1 MEDDPGPGPGDDRVF
16 DHRDLINIQQIH
28 HGGTTQLLVAP
39 NADGS
44 QLSQGD
50 LEALASIQEELD
62 RMAAAGQTINMDVVH
77 QQANSHQDIIAEEI
91 VGHHDHIDMGNVI
104 TETVEDTSH
113 LSSLATAA
121 LRDSNS
127 IMVIPE
133 VSHHESQVL
142 IQDNS
147 GEIGLGER
155 FSGREGEILV
165 SGEVGGDMM
174 VTGDRD
180 RILVSS
186 GAGGEMSCG
195 EMIISSDQD
204 SINDNMIEEIS
215 TEEMTSSVEE
225 MVVTSNADL
234 RTISSSNLIVRNSPT
249 FRYTDHQ
256 LQKPTLKVIKRPAT
270 NTLGQVFNK
279 VRLGGDGGS
288 QQMRIVTQGDQGFLG
303 SSLGAGG
310 MTIGGQHLRVINTGG
325 GLKTI
330 SMPDSGS
337 SQVKIS
343 QSQLNQLTSQTQ
355 TISIL
360 NADGSTSPFP
370 FSVGQ
375 QSIKILNSDG
385 TLSSIANVGGQSTAP
400 MTVLKAQP
408 APQPQIK
415 ILNADGTLTTPG
427 PASHQQIRILNA
439 DGSLSDINPASLSS
453 SFQPRQTSIRIQP
466 SVKSEEPVQFI
477 RHTPG
482 SISSPIKKQKIS
494 FSQAQQLGILP
505 MVTKTMISPSKVTLS
520 RAPSNTIRTQDGR
533 VLTMASPNKHLV
545 NLTSPTKQVFIK
557 NSFGQT
563 VNSVQKQVGQ
573 VIRVPVE
580 SSSSQS
586 SGSGK
591 LQYVRVVNSAGQAQT
606 MAVRG
611 SQHILPSQVRSGSTP
626 TQERLLTITPSVHGI
641 KSVVPPGLHSPEELP
656 DSLQLSSENK
666 NILVQK
672 HTDQY
677 FDQFLRKEQRIPTP
691 IEPQG
696 IRPRKPCNCTKSQC
710 LKLYCDCFANGEFC
724 HNCNCNNCFNNLAHE
739 EARQKSIKQC
749 LDRNPNAF
757 RPKIGKVTSEGERRH
772 NKGCNCKRSGCLKN
786 YCECYEAKIPCTD
799 ACKCAGCKNLDEK
812 TGMKVR
818 VVGDKQEP
826 GQGLQDSEKWFKPTS
841 SLRSKLLQTPTSL
854 DLAGKKE
861 PAGLRQPFSFVTT
874 DVVEATCQ
882 CLLAQAEE
890 CEKKGSSDTEM
901 EHLIL
906 EEFGRCLVQII
917 DFAGKCKITSDAK

>member
-1 MEDDPGPGPGDDRVF
+1 
-16 DHRDLINIQQIH
+16 
-28 HGGTTQLLVAP
+28 
-39 NADGS
+39 
-44 QLSQGD
+44 
-50 LEALASIQEELD
+50 
-62 RMAAAGQTINMDVVH
+62 
-77 QQANSHQDIIAEEI
+77 
-91 VGHHDHIDMGNVI
+91 
-104 TETVEDTSH
+104 
-113 LSSLATAA
+113 
-121 LRDSNS
+121 
-127 IMVIPE
+127 
-133 VSHHESQVL
+133 
-142 IQDNS
+142 
-147 GEIGLGER
+147 
-155 FSGREGEILV
+155 
-165 SGEVGGDMM
+165 
-174 VTGDRD
+174 
-180 RILVSS
+180 
-186 GAGGEMSCG
+186 
-195 EMIISSDQD
+195 
-204 SINDNMIEEIS
+204 
-215 TEEMTSSVEE
+215 
-225 MVVTSNADL
+225 
-234 RTISSSNLIVRNSPT
+234 
-249 FRYTDHQ
+249 
-256 LQKPTLKVIKRPAT
+256 
-270 NTLGQVFNK
+270 
-279 VRLGGDGGS
+279 
-288 QQMRIVTQGDQGFLG
+288 MRIVTQGDQGFLG

-310 MTIGGQHLRVINTGG
+310 MTIGGQQLRVINTGG

>member
-1 MEDDPGPGPGDDRVF
+1 
-16 DHRDLINIQQIH
+16 
-28 HGGTTQLLVAP
+28 
-39 NADGS
+39 
-44 QLSQGD
+44 
-50 LEALASIQEELD
+50 
-62 RMAAAGQTINMDVVH
+62 
-77 QQANSHQDIIAEEI
+77 
-91 VGHHDHIDMGNVI
+91 
-104 TETVEDTSH
+104 
-113 LSSLATAA
+113 
-121 LRDSNS
+121 
-127 IMVIPE
+127 
-133 VSHHESQVL
+133 
-142 IQDNS
+142 
-147 GEIGLGER
+147 
-155 FSGREGEILV
+155 
-165 SGEVGGDMM
+165 VGGLN
-174 VTGDRD
+174 T
-180 RILVSS
+180 VSN
-186 GAGGEMSCG
+186 
-195 EMIISSDQD
+195 Q
-204 SINDNMIEEIS
+204 
-215 TEEMTSSVEE
+215 
-225 MVVTSNADL
+225 
-234 RTISSSNLIVRNSPT
+234 
-249 FRYTDHQ
+249 
-256 LQKPTLKVIKRPAT
+256 
-270 NTLGQVFNK
+270 
-279 VRLGGDGGS
+279 
-288 QQMRIVTQGDQGFLG
+288 
-303 SSLGAGG
+303 
-310 MTIGGQHLRVINTGG
+310 
-325 GLKTI
+325 
-330 SMPDSGS
+330 
-337 SQVKIS
+337 QVKIS
-343 QSQLNQLTSQTQ
+343 QSQLNQLTSQSQ

-360 NADGSTSPFP
+360 NADGTMSPFP
-370 FSVGQ
+370 FSVGH

-385 TLSSIANVGGQSTAP
+385 TLSSIANVGSQQTSP
-400 MTVLKAQP
+400 ITVMKPQP
-408 APQPQIK
+408 APQSQIK
-415 ILNADGTLTTPG
+415 ILNADGTLTTPVSS
-427 PASHQQIRILNA
+427 SHQQIRILNA

-453 SFQPRQTSIRIQP
+453 SLQPRPTSIRIQP
-466 SVKSEEPVQFI
+466 QSIKSEESVQFI
-477 RHTPG
+477 RNTPG

-494 FSQAQQLGILP
+494 FSQAHQLGILP

-520 RAPSNTIRTQDGR
+520 RAPSNTIKTQDGR
-533 VLTMASPNKHLV
+533 ILTMASPSKHLV

-563 VNSVQKQVGQ
+563 VNSIQKQVGQ

-580 SSSSQS
+580 SNSSQP

-611 SQHILPSQVRSGSTP
+611 SQPILPNQVRSAPP

-641 KSVVPPGLHSPEELP
+641 KSVVPPGLLSPQEMPE
-656 DSLQLSSENK
+656 SMQLSTENK
-666 NILVQK
+666 GIVVQK
-672 HTDQY
+672 HPDQY

-696 IRPRKPCNCTKSQC
+696 VRPRKPCNCTKSQC

-861 PAGLRQPFSFVTT
+861 PVGLRQPFSFVTT

-917 DFAGKCKITSDAK
+917 DFAGKSKITSDAK